1 MRATSPLDLLGS
13 WRLERVIEDRL
24 ADAVLRVVGTT
35 VLDLADER
43 AGERVRWH
51 EQGLLSRTDGAGPPS
66 EVHRTLYVVPP
77 DEAAPAQMW
86 WVRFDDGRPFHPWSP
101 GLEVE
106 HPCGRDLYRGR
117 VEVDGPDAWRVTWHC
132 TGPAKDYTMRSR
144 LTRA

>member
-13 WRLERVIEDRL
+13 WRLERIIEDRL
-24 ADAVLRVVGTT
+24 ADAELRVVGTT
-35 VLDLADER
+35 VLHPADER
-43 AGERVRWH
+43 AKERVRWH
-51 EQGLLSRTDGAGPPS
+51 EQGLLTRTDGAGSPC

-77 DEAAPAQMW
+77 DEAAPAGPW

-106 HPCGRDLYRGR
+106 HPCGHDLYRGL